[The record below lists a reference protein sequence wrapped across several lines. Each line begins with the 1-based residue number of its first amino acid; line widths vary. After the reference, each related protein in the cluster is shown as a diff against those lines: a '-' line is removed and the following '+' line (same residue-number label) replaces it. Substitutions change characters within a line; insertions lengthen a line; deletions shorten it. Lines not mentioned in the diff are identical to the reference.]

1 MTDITPNSI
10 SLCLNQQGFEIRDLP
25 SDGRQGVI
33 EPGFYFDTELCRIEH
48 FSQPCE
54 YTYAMIDHFS
64 NQHGLINDGFINVL
78 AFDDIDHLS
87 KNMHNWKN
95 YLADKL
101 SQ

>member
-10 SLCLNQQGFEIRDLP
+10 SSCLNLQGFEIQDLP
-25 SDGRQGVI
+25 SDGRQGVTH
-33 EPGFYFDTELCRIEH
+33 PGFYFDTELCRIEH